1 MILELSQKRYLA
13 KGIKVDLDQSVKDNV
28 IHSTIKV
35 NNCAQTCPN
44 YNFKFFVNVFSSL

>member
-13 KGIKVDLDQSVKDNV
+13 KGIKVDLSVKDNV